1 MEQLLHY
8 VWRHKILPLHE
19 LRTTDGRVVEVVN
32 PGIYNHDAGPDFFN
46 AKVKIDGQLWV
57 GNVEIHIHSSD
68 WHRHHHD
75 NDEAYQNVI
84 LHVVNEADCEVY
96 YPNDPDKK
104 IPQLVLEVPDY
115 VLQNYDELARS
126 DVQPRCKNVVA
137 TLPRLMVNSWL
148 SALQIER
155 LEERTLQIMARRE
168 QCDKNWEDTFF
179 VTMARNFGF
188 GINGDAFET
197 WARTVPLS
205 AVGKHRDSL

>member
-32 PGIYNHDAGPDFFN
+32 PGIHNHDAGPDFFN

-57 GNVEIHIHSSD
+57 GNVEVHVHSSD

-75 NDEAYQNVI
+75 SDEAYQNVI
-84 LHVVNEADCEVY
+84 LHVVSEADCEVC

-104 IPQLVLEVPDY
+104 IPQLVVRVPDF

-126 DVQPRCKNVVA
+126 DMQPRCRNVIA
-137 TLPRLMVNSWL
+137 SLPSLMVNSWL
-148 SALQIER
+148 SALQIPNHG
-155 LEERTLQIMARRE
+155 T
-168 QCDKNWEDTFF
+168 
-179 VTMARNFGF
+179 
-188 GINGDAFET
+188 
-197 WARTVPLS
+197 P
-205 AVGKHRDSL
+205 

>member
-57 GNVEIHIHSSD
+57 GNVEVHIHSSD

-84 LHVVNEADCEVY
+84 LHVVNEADC
-96 YPNDPDKK
+96 
-104 IPQLVLEVPDY
+104 
-115 VLQNYDELARS
+115 
-126 DVQPRCKNVVA
+126 
-137 TLPRLMVNSWL
+137 
-148 SALQIER
+148 
-155 LEERTLQIMARRE
+155 
-168 QCDKNWEDTFF
+168 
-179 VTMARNFGF
+179 
-188 GINGDAFET
+188 
-197 WARTVPLS
+197 
-205 AVGKHRDSL
+205 